1 MTSRKV
7 KSALIST
14 EEMIFDTS
22 GRTAFVA
29 IREIDQIPIQPK
41 FTKNRN
47 QKRKS
52 NTKRNIKK

>member
-14 EEMIFDTS
+14 EETIFDTS

-29 IREIDQIPIQPK
+29 IREVDAVVIQSK
-41 FTKNRN
+41 STKNRN

-52 NTKRNIKK
+52 NKKRNNRK